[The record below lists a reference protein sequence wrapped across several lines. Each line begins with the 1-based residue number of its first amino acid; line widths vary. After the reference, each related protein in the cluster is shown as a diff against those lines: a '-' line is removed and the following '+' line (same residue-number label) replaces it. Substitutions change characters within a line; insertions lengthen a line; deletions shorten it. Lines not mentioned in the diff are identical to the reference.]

1 MTKQKKAT
9 KDKVIRARVSEVE
22 YLKVVADAEKEGR
35 ELSNYIRVKLGL
47 KK

>member
-1 MTKQKKAT
+1 MAKQKKIT
-9 KDKVIRARVSEVE
+9 KNKVLRARVSETE
-22 YLKVVADAEKEGR
+22 YLQVAAAAEKEGR